1 MCGRYTTV
9 SRIETI
15 EQRFEAQFEKPGL
28 YMPNP
33 NLSPGERAPVITS
46 DRPEVIQFF
55 RFGMTPFWA
64 KKRMYLI
71 NARKEG
77 DHNTAND
84 PAYSGI
90 SGILQKPAF
99 RKPIRSQRCL
109 VIADGFIEGPE
120 KEKLKKPY
128 YVHMRGD
135 ALFAMAG
142 IWDHWVDPQTG
153 EIIYSFSILTTT
165 ANELLQEIGHHR
177 SPLILPRE
185 MEREWIDPQRSADEL
200 LLELTS
206 YPSTAMNAWPISPEI
221 RSPSAKD
228 LQLLQPTADPV
239 YRQVVYRVIEDLQ
252 LQGMGHTAA
261 RIRRRKEE
269 EEEGTSQ

>member
-9 SRIETI
+9 SRIEAI
-15 EQRFEAQFEKPGL
+15 EKRFDAHFEKPGL

-33 NLSPGERAPVITS
+33 NLSPGERAPVIT
-46 DRPEVIQFF
+46 DERPEVIQFF

-77 DHNTAND
+77 DHNKEND
-84 PAYSGI
+84 PSYSGAA
-90 SGILQKPAF
+90 GILQKPSF

-109 VIADGFIEGPE
+109 ILADGFIEGPE
-120 KEKLKKPY
+120 KEKLSKPY
-128 YVHMRGD
+128 YVHMRGKE

-142 IWDHWVDPQTG
+142 IWDHWADPQTG
-153 EIIYSFSILTTT
+153 EIIYSFSIITTT

-177 SPLILPRE
+177 SPLILPVE
-185 MEREWIDPQRSADEL
+185 MEREWIDPSRKADEL
-200 LLELTS
+200 LSALGV
-206 YPSTAMNAWPISPEI
+206 YPASKMNAWPISPEI
-221 RSPSAKD
+221 RSPGAKD
-228 LQLLQPTADPV
+228 LQLLQPISDPV
-239 YRQVVYRVIEDLQ
+239 YREVQYRVVEDLR
-252 LQGMGHTAA
+252 LQGMGNTSA

-269 EEEGTSQ
+269 DENLD